1 MDLQK
6 QREMSAWTAS
16 SPRAFRQSG
25 LQAGEAKRELGPR
38 PDSEALLPESLLWCM
53 LLCSWLNY
61 LGLLPLGACFQKQ
74 KLVNHVVSDKLSLCL
89 HLLVITFVLNIISN
103 D

>member
-1 MDLQK
+1 MQPTL
-6 QREMSAWTAS
+6 SARTAS
-16 SPRAFRQSG
+16 SPRALWQSG
-25 LQAGEAKRELGPR
+25 LWSGEATRELGPR
-38 PDSEALLPESLLWCM
+38 LGSEALVPESLLWCM

-89 HLLVITFVLNIISN
+89 HLLVTTFVLNIISN